1 MIGVSLFFVGS
12 DPRQL
17 CGRCRQS
24 AGRKFDRTC
33 MVRHCRRRLVRRWR
47 RPWRSRVDFV
57 NVFPGPDRLGAQQG
71 RKARC
76 VAGAVLACVKK
87 LAQAGE
93 SG

>member
-12 DPRQL
+12 DLKQV

-24 AGRKFDRTC
+24 AGREFERAC
-33 MVRHCRRRLVRRWR
+33 MMRDSHRRPVRRWR

-57 NVFPGPDRLGAQQG
+57 NVFPGPERPGSQQG

-76 VAGAVLACVKK
+76 AAGAVLPCVKK
-87 LAQAGE
+87 LARAGK